1 MAMRIP
7 QASLKKLKKLLFLTK
22 PRRSSTTISTT
33 GGGGA
38 PVNHTPPTT
47 VRRDTRT
54 YLEKQGWTLTNG
66 SYPATW
72 NGYYRTRFGSW
83 RGMIK
88 TTTPPKYY
96 IHNPPKGLKTRHSH
110 KSCFHEAP
118 EIGGGWYWVHFS
130 TALNP
135 TPRDLDS
142 GVIKLERILYEAYV
156 LTQKSA

>member
-1 MAMRIP
+1 MPRLLSP
-7 QASLKKLKKLLFLTK
+7 KGKLVLRKLFPFKKIR
-22 PRRSSTTISTT
+22 PSTTPLTLTRTT
-33 GGGGA
+33 GN
-38 PVNHTPPTT
+38 PIEVK
-47 VRRDTRT
+47 RDTRT

-72 NGYYRTRFGSW
+72 HGYYRTRFGSW

-88 TTTPPKYY
+88 TTTPPKFY
-96 IHNPPKGLKTRHSH
+96 IYNPPAGLTTKHDH
-110 KSCFHEAP
+110 KRCFHTAP
-118 EIGGGWYWVHFS
+118 EIGAGWYWAHFS